1 MREITKAQAAAL
13 CRGRLLPFRGNRI
26 TLPAGLAVSQSP
38 DGKYYLHNS
47 EPAGMGDI
55 MRENTGET
63 DDAPAGRFH
72 NVTDTAGEGGQL

>member
-1 MREITKAQAAAL
+1 
-13 CRGRLLPFRGNRI
+13 
-26 TLPAGLAVSQSP
+26 
-38 DGKYYLHNS
+38 
-47 EPAGMGDI
+47 MGDI